1 MRLQF
6 EETFRHTFNP
16 WLWGLES
23 EMQPGE
29 QGRNVDFIIATIPL
43 EVTLMQRPRPKK
55 RDFQVSDHLA
65 YARDLGTW
73 PEDSELVGIQGPLS
87 VWEEDGK
94 KHASARFYLI
104 DIYL

>member
-1 MRLQF
+1 MRLDVF
-6 EETFRHTFNP
+6 VLISTNVNPRHTFNP

-55 RDFQVSDHLA
+55 KTFR
-65 YARDLGTW
+65 
-73 PEDSELVGIQGPLS
+73 
-87 VWEEDGK
+87 
-94 KHASARFYLI
+94 
-104 DIYL
+104 

>member
-1 MRLQF
+1 M
-6 EETFRHTFNP
+6 
-16 WLWGLES
+16 
-23 EMQPGE
+23 
-29 QGRNVDFIIATIPL
+29 
-43 EVTLMQRPRPKK
+43 
-55 RDFQVSDHLA
+55 SDHLA

-104 DIYL
+104 DRYLQNKT